1 MAHESPKRI
10 RNVALVGHRGS
21 GKTSVN
27 EALLFEAGAI
37 NRLGSVADGS
47 TVSDSASDEKAREMS
62 ISASLSSFRWAD
74 RKINL
79 VDTPGEPSF
88 IADALAALRVVEGA
102 VFVVNGVMG
111 VEVTTSRL
119 WERAAE
125 LGLARTVFVN
135 MLDRE
140 RADFF
145 RSLESLKQAFGP
157 HVVATEIPI
166 GREHELQ
173 GVVDLIDM
181 KAYRYDGDGRD
192 NCSEIE
198 IPEELRAQADEY
210 REKLMDEVAEVSD
223 ALMER
228 YLEGEEISHE
238 ETVAALKKGVTEGHL
253 FPVTCGAATR
263 NLGINRLLDAFV
275 EDLPSPAKR
284 GPIELDGVTLEPD
297 ESKDMVAFVFK
308 TLADPYAGRVNLF
321 RVYQGVLKHDSHAH
335 NCRAGAKERIGQLL
349 VPQGKDTEHADEF
362 GPGDIGAVAKLK
374 ETHAGDVLASKEMDI
389 PLKLPPMPR
398 PVMAFAIEAK
408 AKGDEEKMGQAL
420 RRLQE
425 EDPTIDFHRDSET
438 GEQILAGITQ
448 IHVEV
453 IVDRMKERFGAE
465 VELHSPHVPYREAI
479 KGSAKSHARYKK
491 QTGGRGQFADCH
503 IEIAPGAE
511 GEGLEFVNAIKGG
524 VIPGGFIP
532 AVQKGVVRGD
542 ALRHRRRLSRPG
554 REGHALRRPAPLG
567 RLLGDGVQ
575 DRGIDG
581 VQGRHGER
589 HPDADGADHDRDGRG
604 AGGVRRRR
612 DRRPQLPPRSAARN
626 GAQGRSDRDEGRGAD
641 GRDARLRTGP
651 ASDHRR
657 TGRVLDGSR
666 PLRGGPRARGA
677 TGRAGGAAG
686 EGGRRGLNY
695 PWRREEGA
703 SARSRRR
710 QLRCLRAHHP
720 QG

>member
-27 EALLFEAGAI
+27 EALLFTAGAI
-37 NRLGSVADGS
+37 NRLGSVADGT

-62 ISASLSSFRWAD
+62 ISASLSSFRWED

-79 VDTPGEPSF
+79 IDTPGEPSF
-88 IADALAALRVVEGA
+88 VADALCALRVCEGA
-102 VFVVNGVMG
+102 VFVINGVMG
-111 VEVTTSRL
+111 AEVTTSRL
-119 WERAAE
+119 WERASD
-125 LGLARTVFVN
+125 LGLARILFVN

-140 RADFF
+140 RSDFF
-145 RSLESLKQAFGP
+145 RALDSLKQAFGQ

-166 GREHELQ
+166 GAEHELE

-192 NCSEIE
+192 NCTE
-198 IPEELRAQADEY
+198 IPIPDDLAERAQEM

-223 ALMER
+223 DLMER

-238 ETVAALKKGVTEGHL
+238 ETVTALKTGVTEGHL

-284 GPIELDGVTLEPD
+284 GTIELDGVALEPD
-297 ESKDMVAFVFK
+297 EDKDTVAFVFK
-308 TLADPYAGRVNLF
+308 TLADPYAGRLNLF
-321 RVYQGVLKHDSHAH
+321 RVYQGVLKHDSHVH
-335 NCRAGAKERIGQLL
+335 NCRAEVKERIGQLL
-349 VPQGKDTEHADEF
+349 MPQGKESEHADEF

-374 ETHAGDVLASKEMDI
+374 ETHAGDVLATKVAEI
-389 PLKLPPMPR
+389 PLSLPRMPR

-425 EDPTIDFHRDSET
+425 EDPTIDFHRDDQT

-465 VELHSPHVPYREAI
+465 VELHQPHVPYREAI
-479 KGSAKSHARYKK
+479 KGNAKAHARYKK

-503 IEIAPGAE
+503 IEIEPVP
-511 GEGLEFVNAIKGG
+511 GEGFEFVNAIKGG

-532 AVQKGVVRGD
+532 AVEKGVRD
-542 ALRHRRRLSRPG
+542 AMRAGVVAGFP
-554 REGHALRRPAPLG
+554 
-567 RLLGDGVQ
+567 VQ
-575 DRGIDG
+575 DVRVRLFDG
-581 VQGRHGER
+581 QHHSVDSSEMAFKIAGSMAFK
-589 HPDADGADHDRDGRG
+589 DAME
-604 AGGVRRRR
+604 
-612 DRRPQLPPRSAARN
+612 N
-626 GAQGRSDRDEGRGAD
+626 AQA
-641 GRDARLRTGP
+641 
-651 ASDHRR
+651 
-657 TGRVLDGSR
+657 VLME
-666 PLRGGPRARGA
+666 PIMTVTVTVP
-677 TGRAGGAAG
+677 
-686 EGGRRGLNY
+686 
-695 PWRREEGA
+695 
-703 SARSRRR
+703 
-710 QLRCLRAHHP
+710 
-720 QG
+720 

>member
-47 TVSDSASDEKAREMS
+47 TVSDSAPDEKAREMS
-62 ISASLSSFRWAD
+62 ISASLSSFRWDD

-111 VEVTTSRL
+111 AEVTTSRL
-119 WERAAE
+119 WERASE
-125 LGLARTVFVN
+125 LGLARILFVN

-145 RSLESLKQAFGP
+145 RALESLKQAFGQ

-166 GREHELQ
+166 GREHELE
-173 GVVDLIDM
+173 GVIDLIDM
-181 KAYRYDGDGRD
+181 KAYRYDGEGRD
-192 NCSEIE
+192 NCQEIE
-198 IPEELRAQADEY
+198 IPEDLSAQAQEY

-284 GPIELDGVTLEPD
+284 GAIDLDGVQLEPD

-321 RVYQGVLKHDSHAH
+321 RVYQGVLQHDSQVH
-335 NCRAGAKERIGQLL
+335 NCRAHVKERIGQLL

-374 ETHAGDVLASKEMDI
+374 ETHAGDVLADKDMEC

-425 EDPTIDFHRDSET
+425 EDPTIDFHRDTET

-453 IVDRMKERFGAE
+453 IVDRMKDRFGAE

-479 KGSAKSHARYKK
+479 KGAAKAHARYKK

-503 IEIAPGAE
+503 LEIAPAPD

-532 AVQKGVVRGD
+532 AVEKGVREAMRAGTVAGYPIQDVKVTLFDGQHHSVDSSEMAFKIAGSMAFKDAMENAQPTLMEPIMTVTVVVPEEYVGDVIGDLNSRRG
-542 ALRHRRRLSRPG
+542 R
-554 REGHALRRPAPLG
+554 PLG
-567 RLLGDGVQ
+567 MEPKGTVTEIKAEVPMAEMLEYAPDMRAITGG
-575 DRGIDG
+575 
-581 VQGRHGER
+581 QGEYSMDLARYEEVPGHV
-589 HPDADGADHDRDGRG
+589 AQQV
-604 AGGVRRRR
+604 VR
-612 DRRPQLPPRSAARN
+612 Q
-626 GAQGRSDRDEGRGAD
+626 AQ
-641 GRDARLRTGP
+641 
-651 ASDHRR
+651 
-657 TGRVLDGSR
+657 
-666 PLRGGPRARGA
+666 
-677 TGRAGGAAG
+677 
-686 EGGRRGLNY
+686 
-695 PWRREEGA
+695 EEKEA
-703 SARSRRR
+703 VKA
-710 QLRCLRAHHP
+710 
-720 QG
+720 